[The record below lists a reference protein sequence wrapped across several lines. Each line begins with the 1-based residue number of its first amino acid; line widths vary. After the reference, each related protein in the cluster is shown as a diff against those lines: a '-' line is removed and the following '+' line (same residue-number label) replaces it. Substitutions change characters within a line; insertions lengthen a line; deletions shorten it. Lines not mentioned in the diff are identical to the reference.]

1 MYYPNEAIEIIGIA
15 KEYVRKTDTGG
26 SFKTYFC
33 ETCGTS
39 VYWIAGKHPNMVGI
53 ASGTLS
59 DPSFV
64 KPARSVWEQSKHDWI
79 DMDFVKERFSK
90 GRNG

>member
-1 MYYPNEAIEIIGIA
+1 VYYPKDAIEIAGAA
-15 KEYVRKTDTGG
+15 KEYVRATDTGG

-39 VYWIAGKHPNMVGI
+39 VYWIAGKHPEMVGV

-59 DPSFV
+59 DPSFA
-64 KPARSVWEQSKHDWI
+64 KPLRSVWEQSKHEWV
-79 DMDFVKERFSK
+79 DMDFVHEYFPK
-90 GRNG
+90 GRGN